1 MDAQDDREDVSRG
14 QSRYSAQDLAGLK
27 VEHDMERF
35 QEGRDVILTL
45 KDQCKK
51 VALAVLSACP

>member
-1 MDAQDDREDVSRG
+1 MEEMDEHNSREEERR

-45 KDQCKK
+45 KDQCK
-51 VALAVLSACP
+51 